1 MIAKLYV
8 SYVADFL
15 AVALMIWQLFR
26 MRKLPAQKEPLKQYF
41 QRLSLVVL
49 IMSVL
54 HLLGSYAA
62 LQMGGMSAE
71 DYGKLYD
78 PNEPWVWVVS
88 AAYII
93 DIFLTTVFLYMWISF
108 LSWSLFEDKDF
119 IRRKF
124 WLGFTPLIISAVVTG
139 VAIPMAVLSEQGFVF
154 YIVAVVVFFIIRIL
168 YFLFG
173 LWLLREYKRQN
184 GYLRF
189 FNPWVFF
196 IPVFAGF
203 ILQDVFELG
212 FSALGATLGIVLIY
226 NSIMAE
232 QNYMDPRTDF
242 YSMKFV
248 GYLKKLIDKK
258 RYDPCSAMIFTLN
271 SPGEM
276 QEFSELLKK
285 QLPKNCEPILRGDRE
300 IVVLTS
306 VDERGPLAMV
316 IEDVKAVSEVGT
328 GCSLRKKT
336 ETAVEFMERVL

>member
-1 MIAKLYV
+1 MVAKLYV
-8 SYVADFL
+8 SYVADFI
-15 AVALMIWQLFR
+15 AVVLMIWQLFR
-26 MRKLPAQKEPLKQYF
+26 MRNLPAQKGPLKQYF
-41 QRLSLVVL
+41 LRFSLVVF
-49 IMSVL
+49 IISIL

-78 PNEPWVWVVS
+78 PNEPWVWVVA

-108 LSWSLFEDKDF
+108 LSWSLFEDRDF

-139 VAIPMAVLSEQGFVF
+139 VAIPMALLSEQGFVF
-154 YIVAVVVFFIIRIL
+154 YVVAVVVFFIIRIL

-212 FSALGATLGIVLIY
+212 FSALGATLGLVLIY
-226 NSIMAE
+226 SSITDE
-232 QNYMDPRTDF
+232 QNYMDYRTEF
-242 YSMKFV
+242 YTMKFV

-258 RYDPCSAMIFTLN
+258 RYEPWSAMVFTLN
-271 SPGEM
+271 SAGEM
-276 QEFSELLKK
+276 QKFSGLLKK
-285 QLPKNCEPILRGDRE
+285 QLPKNCEPILHGDHE

-306 VDERGPLAMV
+306 VNERGPLSMV
-316 IEDVKAVSEVGT
+316 IEDVKAVAEVEAD
-328 GCSLRKKT
+328 CCLRKKT